1 MYDLQHHREEA
12 DYQDD
17 IKHVIV
23 IGGGLMGVR
32 IAQVAAATG
41 HTFVLVDQTD
51 DILKKSAKSI
61 EDSLKRVTEK
71 MFGDKPEAASQFISN
86 FIPSTDPAAVVHSN
100 DLVVEAIIENLEV
113 KNALIKTLD
122 KFAPEHT
129 IFASNT
135 FLLAITDIAN
145 STTRQDQFG
154 GLHFFNPVPM
164 MTLVEVIKTPM
175 TSQTTSDS
183 LMDFSKTHGNMPV
196 SCKDTPGFIVS
207 RLLVPYLM
215 EFVHLH
221 ERGHAS
227 KEDMDVAMKLEA
239 CYPMGPFELLDYVG
253 LDTSKYTT
261 DGWYQMEPENPIFAS
276 SELHNKLGKKT
287 GEGFYKGRWLP
298 GCTAELY
305 CYSLLFGLI
314 TMTVVAFTLHGFLST
329 Y

>member
-1 MYDLQHHREEA
+1 MYDLQRHREEA

-17 IKHVIV
+17 IKHVTNHVTV

-41 HTFVLVDQTD
+41 HTVVLVEQTD
-51 DILKKSAKSI
+51 DILKKSAKSF
-61 EDSLKRVTEK
+61 EDSLKRVTKK
-71 MFGDKPEAASQFISN
+71 MFADKPEAASQFISN

-122 KFAPEHT
+122 KFAPERT

-135 FLLAITDIAN
+135 FFLATTDIAI

-154 GLHFFNPVPM
+154 GLYFFNPVPM

-183 LMDFSKTHGNMPV
+183 LMDFSKTVGKMPV
-196 SCKDTPGFIVS
+196 SCNDTPGFIVN

-239 CYPMGPFELLDYVG
+239 RYPIGPFELLDYVG
-253 LDTSKYTT
+253 LDTSIYTT
-261 DGWYQMEPENPIFAS
+261 DGWYQMEPENPLFAS

-287 GEGFYKGRWLP
+287 GEGFYKDRWLAWLH
-298 GCTAELY
+298 CRAI
-305 CYSLLFGLI
+305 LL
-314 TMTVVAFTLHGFLST
+314 
-329 Y
+329 